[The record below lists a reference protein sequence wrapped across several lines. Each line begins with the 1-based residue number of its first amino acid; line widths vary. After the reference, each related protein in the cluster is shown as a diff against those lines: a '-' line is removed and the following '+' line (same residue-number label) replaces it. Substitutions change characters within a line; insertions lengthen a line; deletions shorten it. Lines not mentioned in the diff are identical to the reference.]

1 VAACEA
7 VNRAGETSLREG
19 VFAERHFSHGLL
31 ASRDQ
36 SEGVEAL
43 PKGLSPFDLGHVG
56 GRSHQV
62 RVQRGLLPFEQ
73 E

>member
-1 VAACEA
+1 MAACEA

-19 VFAERHFSHGLL
+19 VFVERHFSHGLL

-36 SEGVEAL
+36 SEGVE
-43 PKGLSPFDLGHVG
+43 LSRKVSLSFDLGHVG

-62 RVQRGLLPFEQ
+62 RVQRWLLPFEQ